1 MDLQHNKGGAVRHAS
16 LLWIGYIFT
25 ALLLVQAAPITR
37 LVFYPEEV
45 SIIGDEVSLAR
56 SFPMDAMG
64 LSRPFLSFSEVVRP
78 LTPSHNNG
86 QSCETV
92 GGPFQYTRATGVGV
106 WTIPWAAHCLDD
118 PAGFEWS
125 ARWYWHIGALRVG
138 PVKKNETFLVGKYS
152 ARKG

>member
-1 MDLQHNKGGAVRHAS
+1 VRHAS

-92 GGPFQYTRATGVGV
+92 AGRFNTPEPQGWASGQYLGRHTA
-106 WTIPWAAHCLDD
+106 WTILLALSGAR
-118 PAGFEWS
+118 GGTGIS
-125 ARWYWHIGALRVG
+125 ARCELGQ
-138 PVKKNETFLVGKYS
+138 
-152 ARKG
+152 